1 MHLTKHDANIRIIIV
16 NKVSGGENLQN
27 GPYKTAGRAKS
38 GGKYEENLHHCS
50 SIQYFSLFMMTMV
63 WIHGQDDKESY
74 LEKAFIVNDY
84 TTFSD
89 NLH

>member
-1 MHLTKHDANIRIIIV
+1 MKAFRRFDIIIIFFLLFVYIISVINNFIRIIIV

-63 WIHGQDDKESY
+63 WIHGQDDKES
-74 LEKAFIVNDY
+74 
-84 TTFSD
+84 
-89 NLH
+89 